1 MLEGPPS
8 MLLLILED
16 DPSKSASKMA
26 ILEGKSF
33 QVGFY
38 MLRFLGRHGVP
49 GTGSTHVAF

>member
-1 MLEGPPS
+1 

-33 QVGFY
+33 QVGF
-38 MLRFLGRHGVP
+38 
-49 GTGSTHVAF
+49 